1 MPTLPVN
8 FEMPYDNF
16 QIVVRIR
23 IIKDVHILEGTFEH
37 IKKNLLNAWTGLR
50 VKSPDFHENLLLRI
64 LRVNKFNFFC
74 KTPLKPSK
82 LWFIL

>member
-37 IKKNLLNAWTGLR
+37 IKKSFECLDRGGGQ
-50 VKSPDFHENLLLRI
+50 KSRF
-64 LRVNKFNFFC
+64 
-74 KTPLKPSK
+74 S
-82 LWFIL
+82 